1 MIKLKDILFEGKAK
15 TGDRLPTLDDYK
27 KLKEG
32 NLNEGVNKRLGWMDE
47 LIDQLGSEKKVLEEV
62 FRALS
67 DKEAKEIHA
76 WIMRHWS

>member
-1 MIKLKDILFEGKAK
+1 MIN
-15 TGDRLPTLDDYK
+15 
-27 KLKEG
+27 LKELTAKFE
-32 NLNEGVNKRLGWMDE
+32 NKLLKEGVNKRLSWMDE
-47 LIDQLGSEKKVLEEV
+47 LTDQLGSEKKVLEEV

>member
-1 MIKLKDILFEGKAK
+1 MLAEAILYESVPEG
-15 TGDRLPTLDDYK
+15 LES
-27 KLKEG
+27 LKED

>member
-1 MIKLKDILFEGKAK
+1 MIKLKELTAKFEN
-15 TGDRLPTLDDYK
+15 
-27 KLKEG
+27 KLLK
-32 NLNEGVNKRLGWMDE
+32 EGVNKRLSWMDE
-47 LIDQLGSEKKVLEEV
+47 LTDQLGSEKKVLEEV

>member
-1 MIKLKDILFEGKAK
+1 MIKLKDNVGMLAEAILYESVPEG
-15 TGDRLPTLDDYK
+15 LES
-27 KLKEG
+27 LKED